1 MECIDALKGIFN
13 TLSLRHDKA
22 YSYVLT
28 AVIEFKFTN
37 KVTKGW
43 ECGTTAMPLKSNCI
57 IKILLGF
64 SFTYIIYIE
73 Q

>member
-43 ECGTTAMPLKSNCI
+43 GVAPPLCP
-57 IKILLGF
+57 IKAIGYLPY
-64 SFTYIIYIE
+64 S
-73 Q
+73 